1 MNLQFFEEPELEF
14 GTGNHIDIK
23 FGLMQHG
30 PLDYDVPSAPRQIR
44 VGIVGT
50 NQTIEGVCGW
60 LEKCRGE
67 IPAKQS
73 KQPNL
78 FPRFPGFNKN
88 EGFQAELVL
97 DGQLQRTLSPNDL
110 RKLLQG
116 SAPNRIVKDAVQL
129 YLNEL
134 AYLKENTNADVLVC
148 AHPMELLDA
157 IESVERLENGE
168 DGRAKMDE
176 DDDGP
181 VWGGKLIFHDMLKA
195 EAMNQVQKP
204 LQIIRPATYDD
215 KMRRQQKRK
224 SYRIAS
230 LQDEATR
237 AWNFHTALY
246 YKAGG
251 VPWRLKRDAAALTTC
266 FVGISF
272 YYSLDRENMLTSMA
286 QVFNQRGEG
295 VIVRGGVA
303 TISQED
309 RQPHLQKAD
318 AYALLKKALKRYF
331 DEHKTWPARVVL
343 HKSSSF
349 SQAER
354 DGFFEA
360 IDEKD
365 IGYHDFVSITKGST
379 RLFRHGVYAPLRGTM
394 LTLDEKQHILYTR
407 GSVDFYQTFPS
418 LYIPNP
424 RLIRCDETTESPTYL
439 AQETLALTKMNWNNT
454 QFDGALPITL
464 RASHQVGLILRYV
477 PEGGRVESQYRYYM

>member
-1 MNLQFFEEPELEF
+1 MNLHFFEEPELEF
-14 GTGNHIDIK
+14 GTENHVDIK
-23 FGLMQHG
+23 FGLMRHG
-30 PLDYDVPSAPRQIR
+30 PLDYDAPAAPRQIR

-50 NQTIEGVCGW
+50 SQTIDGVCEW
-60 LEKCRGE
+60 LNKCRSE

-78 FPRFPGFNKN
+78 FPRFPGFNQN
-88 EGFQAELVL
+88 ESFQAELVL
-97 DGQLQRTLSPNDL
+97 DGQLQRTLPPADL
-110 RKLLQG
+110 RRLLQG

-129 YLNEL
+129 YLKEL
-134 AYLKENTNADVLVC
+134 VYLQENTNVDVLVC
-148 AHPMELLDA
+148 AHPIELLDA
-157 IESVERLENGE
+157 IETVERLENG
-168 DGRAKMDE
+168 DAGRKKMDD

-181 VWGGKLIFHDMLKA
+181 VRAGKLIFHDMLKA
-195 EAMNQVQKP
+195 EAMNHVQKP

-224 SYRIAS
+224 PNRISS

-251 VPWRLKRDAAALTTC
+251 VPWRFVRDPAALTTC

-309 RQPHLQKAD
+309 RQPHLQQAD
-318 AYALLKKALKRYF
+318 AYKLLKKALERYF

-349 SQAER
+349 SRGES

-360 IDEKD
+360 IDEKG
-365 IGYHDFVSITKGST
+365 IGYHDFVSITTSST

-394 LTLDEKQHILYTR
+394 LSLDAKQHILYTR

-424 RLIRCDETTESPTYL
+424 RLIRCDQTTESPTYL
-439 AQETLALTKMNWNNT
+439 AQEILALTKMNWNNT

-464 RASHQVGLILRYV
+464 RAAHQVGLMLRYV
-477 PEGGRVESQYRYYM
+477 PEGGRVEAQYRYYM

>member
-1 MNLQFFEEPELEF
+1 MNLHFFEEPELEF
-14 GTGNHIDIK
+14 GTENHIDIK

-30 PLDYDVPSAPRQIR
+30 PLDYNVPSAPRQIR
-44 VGIVGT
+44 IGIVGT
-50 NQTIEGVCGW
+50 EQTIEGICGW
-60 LEKCRGE
+60 LEKCRNE

-88 EGFQAELVL
+88 EGFQCELVF
-97 DGQLQRTLSPNDL
+97 DSQLQRTLSPADL
-110 RKLLQG
+110 RKILQG
-116 SAPNRIVKDAVQL
+116 GAPNRIVKDAVQL
-129 YLNEL
+129 YLKEL
-134 AYLKENTNADVLVC
+134 VYLQENTNADVLIC
-148 AHPMELLDA
+148 AHPIELLNA
-157 IESVERLENGE
+157 IETVENIENSN
-168 DGRAKMDE
+168 DGPSKMDE

-181 VWGGKLIFHDMLKA
+181 IRGGKLVFHDMLKA
-195 EAMNQVQKP
+195 EAMNLIQKP
-204 LQIIRPATYDD
+204 LQIVRPPTYDD

-224 SYRIAS
+224 PTKIST

-251 VPWRLKRDAAALTTC
+251 VPWRLVRDPANLTTC

-272 YYSLDRENMLTSMA
+272 YYSLDRENMMTSMA

-295 VIVRGGVA
+295 VIVRGGIA
-303 TISQED
+303 IISQED
-309 RQPHLQKAD
+309 RQAHLQKAD
-318 AYALLKKALKRYF
+318 AYALLKKALERYH
-331 DEHKTWPARVVL
+331 DEHKNWPARVVL

-349 SQAER
+349 SKDEC

-365 IGYHDFVSITKGST
+365 IGYHDFVSVTSGSS

-394 LTLDEKQHILYTR
+394 LTLEEKQHVLYTR

-418 LYIPNP
+418 LYIPTP
-424 RLIRCDETTESPTYL
+424 RLIRCEETTASPTHL
-439 AQETLALTKMNWNNT
+439 AQEILALTKMNWNNT

-464 RASHQVGLILRYV
+464 RAAHQVGLILRYV
-477 PEGGRVESQYRYYM
+477 PEGGRVEAQYRYYM